1 MSGRLT
7 NSSFD
12 RERLSY
18 KSVKDKGQ
26 ILVAHEVL
34 IRPERLAE
42 GRRAHLVPG
51 GMLLRLRR
59 SVLWSL
65 LLLSVTASHAWGITF
80 DAGSLLQSTTI
91 TSNGDLIGPAPGTG
105 AA

>member
-1 MSGRLT
+1 MRLGT
-7 NSSFD
+7 
-12 RERLSY
+12 
-18 KSVKDKGQ
+18 
-26 ILVAHEVL
+26 
-34 IRPERLAE
+34 
-42 GRRAHLVPG
+42 
-51 GMLLRLRR
+51 

-91 TSNGDLIGPAPGTG
+91 TGNGGLIGPAPGTG